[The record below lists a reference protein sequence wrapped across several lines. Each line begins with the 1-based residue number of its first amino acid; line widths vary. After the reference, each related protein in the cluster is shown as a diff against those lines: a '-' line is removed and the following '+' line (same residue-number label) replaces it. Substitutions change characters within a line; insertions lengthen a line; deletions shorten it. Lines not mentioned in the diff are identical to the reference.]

1 MYRYRHQ
8 FNNILKCLA
17 FLAARLQSEDYP
29 LLAVYKLGAVVLFF
43 AATVCVVIQGS
54 ASLPLSHGRAI
65 ICVPASVLSPWKL

>member
-1 MYRYRHQ
+1 MKLSSSEHTSRGTYR
-8 FNNILKCLA
+8 C
-17 FLAARLQSEDYP
+17 RLQSEDYP